1 MKKVVVET
9 IVEERY
15 EAEDGRSFRY
25 KGDCEVYE
33 KYYKFSLKELLSPYM
48 SFDKWEAPLDGTW
61 RGADKCFIFKEI
73 PQEILHFLDIAFP
86 SGRSG
91 LASAYDKESW
101 RLKDKEILYFCY
113 DISDAMNG
121 CGNAYWRFMGTK
133 KSLNTQ
139 INACQRR
146 IEEIEN
152 FEKVH
157 QFLT

>member
-1 MKKVVVET
+1 MKKIVVET
-9 IVEERY
+9 IVEERW
-15 EAEDGRSFRY
+15 EAENGCSFNH
-25 KGDCEVYE
+25 KEDCEVYE
-33 KYYKFSLKELLSPYM
+33 KYYKSSLKELLSPYM
-48 SFDKWEAPLDGTW
+48 SFDKWEAPLDVSW

-86 SGRSG
+86 FGRSG
-91 LASAYDKESW
+91 LASAYRKESW

-121 CGNAYWRFMGTK
+121 RGNAYWRFMGTK
-133 KSLNTQ
+133 KSLNIQ
-139 INACQRR
+139 INTCRKQ

-152 FEKVH
+152 FEKVY